1 MDANYYNANSFVK
14 YKLYFNLL
22 QAKIAKYNVKVENIY
37 NIDKKNFIISTTTR
51 TKHVFSRYI

>member
-37 NIDKKNFIISTTTR
+37 NIDKKGFIIGTTTR
-51 TKHVFSRYI
+51 TKHVFSRCM